1 MMAGRAAAR
10 AVTAQRQFGHQKR
23 LLYKKQ
29 TQTERTSTTLGLMM
43 GVYTVLVIIYLVL
56 DYLGILD
63 AKEFERTYLSN
74 KDSMKNYDPKVHDRI
89 EFMITLRIVLLVPIV
104 LTMILTWINQVFLE
118 IYLITLPISTFSL
131 IMAAIEFSFFL
142 DLKEVVFVNEKEP
155 EPLEI

>member
-1 MMAGRAAAR
+1 
-10 AVTAQRQFGHQKR
+10 
-23 LLYKKQ
+23 
-29 TQTERTSTTLGLMM
+29 M

-104 LTMILTWINQVFLE
+104 LTMILTWIN
-118 IYLITLPISTFSL
+118 
-131 IMAAIEFSFFL
+131 
-142 DLKEVVFVNEKEP
+142 
-155 EPLEI
+155 